1 MSSFAC
7 PNCNKV
13 LKTSAPMPA
22 GKSVK
27 CPGCGQVFSVPE
39 TLDETK
45 GKAVPSSLAGSP
57 RANSGGS
64 RRAASSAD
72 EDDDERRSRSRQKS
86 GNNKGFVLALIGAGV
101 LVLILAMGGFV
112 WPGFLVDRGGNVAP
126 VDLYALLPNNCDIVF
141 GANNPGQ
148 VKLFDKLIK
157 KSNDAPPEAID
168 LFNRAERIV
177 GGSVGDGEV
186 HVLAMTSTTPL
197 DSEKVRRAFNAGP
210 AITVQGKVLYK
221 VVNTKTGSTEYLAMP
236 NNRTVVVGALPETPF
251 VQLLEAKGK
260 LASPEL
266 LAHIGSVNQ
275 RSLWAVGNLQ
285 GSQKAQLQ
293 KLDALAAVMP
303 ESADIVTAVKRA
315 KTVALTFE
323 APKDA
328 LLQIE
333 LDCLTEADAEKT
345 ETQGRLLW
353 EQKAKP
359 FVPLVSLMLG
369 GNPGVKGIGMM
380 ANDVANSLK
389 IQRQGTKV
397 TVAATIME
405 TTLTELE
412 NRPPEMPRPGGGE
425 NPLPPKKAKN

>member
-1 MSSFAC
+1 
-7 PNCNKV
+7 
-13 LKTSAPMPA
+13 
-22 GKSVK
+22 
-27 CPGCGQVFSVPE
+27 
-39 TLDETK
+39 
-45 GKAVPSSLAGSP
+45 
-57 RANSGGS
+57 
-64 RRAASSAD
+64 
-72 EDDDERRSRSRQKS
+72 
-86 GNNKGFVLALIGAGV
+86 
-101 LVLILAMGGFV
+101 
-112 WPGFLVDRGGNVAP
+112 
-126 VDLYALLPNNCDIVF
+126 
-141 GANNPGQ
+141 
-148 VKLFDKLIK
+148 
-157 KSNDAPPEAID
+157 
-168 LFNRAERIV
+168 
-177 GGSVGDGEV
+177 
-186 HVLAMTSTTPL
+186 
-197 DSEKVRRAFNAGP
+197 
-210 AITVQGKVLYK
+210 
-221 VVNTKTGSTEYLAMP
+221 
-236 NNRTVVVGALPETPF
+236 
-251 VQLLEAKGK
+251 
-260 LASPEL
+260 
-266 LAHIGSVNQ
+266 
-275 RSLWAVGNLQ
+275 
-285 GSQKAQLQ
+285 
-293 KLDALAAVMP
+293 MP